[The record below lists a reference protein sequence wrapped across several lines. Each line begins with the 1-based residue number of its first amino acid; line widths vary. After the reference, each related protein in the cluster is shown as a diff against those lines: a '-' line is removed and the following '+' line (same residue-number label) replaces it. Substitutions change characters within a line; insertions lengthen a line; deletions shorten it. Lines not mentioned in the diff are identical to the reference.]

1 MAPRAAHNCGM
12 RSVVLALVSL
22 GVASLGGCAA
32 QHQVVRSQPGDAFSR
47 PSMEVLPSL
56 DVAQSELT
64 PEMRMASLL
73 SSESLLLAPPSG
85 PRDDSTAAI
94 SDWSD
99 SELKTWLQ
107 EKHVRAE
114 AARKELD
121 RAAQQNHRQRVM
133 AGAMVGLVY
142 EDLARTL
149 LALPIPR
156 ELASE
161 PEIAA
166 MYVDLL
172 KRQASPYLLHAHQAY
187 VACAGNAEQV
197 SGLHHWSQFCEQR
210 EERLPTSGLDQPGA
224 GATQVSIVHK

>member
-1 MAPRAAHNCGM
+1 M
-12 RSVVLALVSL
+12 RSAVLGLVSL
-22 GVASLGGCAA
+22 GVVALSGCAA
-32 QHQVVRSQPGDAFSR
+32 QHQVVRAQPGDALAR
-47 PSMEVLPSL
+47 PSMEALPGL

-73 SSESLLLAPPSG
+73 SSESLLLTPPSA
-85 PRDDSTAAI
+85 PRDDSTASI
-94 SDWSD
+94 SSWSD

-121 RAAQQNHRQRVM
+121 RAAAQSHRQRVM

-142 EDLARTL
+142 EDVARAL

-161 PEIAA
+161 PEIAE

-172 KRQASPYLLHAHQAY
+172 KRQAAPYLLHAHQAY
-187 VACAGNAEQV
+187 VACAGNAEQL
-197 SGLHHWSQFCEQR
+197 SGLRHWSQFCEER

-224 GATQVSIVHK
+224 GATHVSVVRK